1 MRAVRFHDY
10 GPPATLTLDQVPD
23 PEPGP
28 GEALIEVVAAG
39 VNFSDLQ
46 LRSGALRA
54 WAPDLPLPF
63 TAGHEVAGTV
73 TAVGPGADPALL
85 GRRVLAL
92 SPTGGG
98 YAELFVSPA
107 EALVPAPDLDEHKAL
122 AVLTQGTTAVGILD
136 RAALAPGETVLVTA
150 ATGGVGSLLV
160 QLAAHA
166 GATVAAVVD
175 DGQKAETALELGA
188 RVAVTP
194 DTLEDA
200 GPVHAVLDSLGG
212 PFTRA
217 ALGLLQPV
225 TGRLVMYGRIT
236 DRPHEIGSE
245 TVYLRA
251 LSILGFASA
260 LLPPERLVPLRDR
273 AFALAAEGVL
283 DPIVGSVR
291 PLAEAAAAHEAIE
304 SRTSVGKHIL
314 VP

>member
-23 PEPGP
+23 PVPGP
-28 GEALIEVVAAG
+28 GEALIEVAAAG

-73 TAVGPGADPALL
+73 TAVGPGADPSLV

-92 SPTGGG
+92 SPAGGG
-98 YAELFVSPA
+98 YAELLVSPA
-107 EALVPAPDLDEHKAL
+107 EALVPAPDMDEHKAL
-122 AVLTQGTTAVGILD
+122 AVLTQGTTAIGVLGKANLS
-136 RAALAPGETVLVTA
+136 PGETVLVTA

-166 GATVAAVVD
+166 GATVVAVVKD
-175 DGQKAETALELGA
+175 EQKAKTALELGA
-188 RVAVTP
+188 HTTVTP
-194 DTLEDA
+194 DRLEDA
-200 GPVHAVLDSLGG
+200 GPVQAVLESIGG

-217 ALGLLQPV
+217 ALGLLEPV
-225 TGRLVMYGRIT
+225 TGRMVLYGGIT
-236 DRPHEIGSE
+236 GRPHEIDPE

-260 LLPPERLVPLRDR
+260 LLPPERLVPLRER

-291 PLAEAAAAHEAIE
+291 PLAEAAATHQAIE
-304 SRTSVGKHIL
+304 SRATIGKHIL
-314 VP
+314 IP